1 MQALR
6 PAQPS
11 DLKHIAAHIT
21 HLCKVDV
28 DDCSAGLFQF
38 ISHKFVLLVTQAR
51 PTNNRAVC
59 ADAHHHVGV
68 VNGAAFF
75 VRAECNQFIAAQITL
90 RRRQIQISA
99 LGKTHVRHSVCS
111 VQNERAG
118 TFQNLQGVV
127 EFAAD
132 QVQYL
137 AFRLVGT
144 FANQVIPVRKEL
156 DQVLTALLKA
166 VGVSHREQCYLRPAW
181 VRDVVLCVRL
191 RLIRA
196 EPVVGEHRI
205 GGVVF
210 FGVVEQV
217 HGGANLVA

>member
-59 ADAHHHVGV
+59 ADAHHRVGV

-90 RRRQIQISA
+90 RRCQIQISA
-99 LGKTHVRHSVCS
+99 LGKTHVRHTVCS

-127 EFAAD
+127 EFAAG

-166 VGVSHREQCYLRPAW
+166 VGVSHREQCYLGPPGYVKLSSVYA
-181 VRDVVLCVRL
+181 CV
-191 RLIRA
+191 
-196 EPVVGEHRI
+196 
-205 GGVVF
+205 
-210 FGVVEQV
+210 
-217 HGGANLVA
+217 